1 MAYASFMGLL
11 KTVLI
16 ILLVY
21 FGLKIIFKWLK
32 PFLLKYILNKVNQKM
47 QDQFKQQADFNR
59 PQQAKKENLEKSEKK
74 VGEYIDYEE
83 ID

>member
-1 MAYASFMGLL
+1 MGLL

-59 PQQAKKENLEKSEKK
+59 PQQTKKENLEKSEKK